1 MMRDILAAERY
12 NNESHLKKND
22 MKTETDILKL
32 LVPACALALLPACT
46 AGEVPLSGYP
56 ASVEEERD
64 VYYVSCAVAPRATD
78 APPGTGFI
86 TSLNRRGSILARNAF
101 PGVRLDFPGGIEIED
116 GVLYVADGSRVV
128 GISLRSGVLTHV
140 FDLSTENTKA
150 LTGLAE
156 SDDFLYVTATDIRKI
171 FRISLR
177 DGSRE
182 EIPTSE
188 PLDAPAGIDV
198 DDGMIYVGEAATTP
212 DGAPAGKI
220 KAFPASGTGPRHVS
234 VIHSVPG
241 IYKGVL
247 VKEHEDIFGRERD
260 YLYFSD
266 ASAAGNSAPVRRI
279 DLRTREAEDVVRT
292 PMDGPADFIV
302 EDGDVWVP
310 ATLDKKIVID

>member
-1 MMRDILAAERY
+1 M
-12 NNESHLKKND
+12 KNRN
-22 MKTETDILKL
+22 DILKL
-32 LVPACALALLPACT
+32 LVPACALAFLPACT

-56 ASVEEERD
+56 ASVEEEHD
-64 VYYVSCAVAPRATD
+64 VYYVSCAAAPQAEG
-78 APPGTGFI
+78 APAGTGFI
-86 TSLNRRGSILARNAF
+86 SSLNRRGNVLARNAF
-101 PGVRLDFPGGIEIED
+101 PGVRLDFPVGIEIED

-128 GISLRSGVLTHV
+128 GISLRAGVLTHV
-140 FDLSTENTKA
+140 FDLSAENTKA

-156 SDDFLYVTATDIRKI
+156 SDDFLYVTATDIGKI

-177 DGSRE
+177 DGSHE
-182 EIPTSE
+182 EIRTAE

-220 KAFPASGTGPRHVS
+220 KAIPVAGIGPRHVS
-234 VIHSVPG
+234 VVHAVPG
-241 IYKGVL
+241 IYRGVL
-247 VKEHEDIFGRERD
+247 AKEHEDFFDRERD

-266 ASAAGNSAPVRRI
+266 ASAAGRSAPVKRI
-279 DLRTREAEDVVRT
+279 DLRTREVEDVVRS
-292 PMDGPADFIV
+292 PMNAPGDFIV